1 MNVSFPIPK
10 EFESYIESQLQSGN
24 HPNVGE
30 YFLALL
36 QHDRL
41 RKEAQQCLDS
51 EPEMEMPKEC
61 IDLDEGKKLQ
71 VSVVER
77 LLRQQQ
83 SASIPAAEAMEKL
96 GINWDEL

>member
-1 MNVSFPIPK
+1 
-10 EFESYIESQLQSGN
+10 
-24 HPNVGE
+24 
-30 YFLALL
+30 
-36 QHDRL
+36 
-41 RKEAQQCLDS
+41 
-51 EPEMEMPKEC
+51 MEMPKEC